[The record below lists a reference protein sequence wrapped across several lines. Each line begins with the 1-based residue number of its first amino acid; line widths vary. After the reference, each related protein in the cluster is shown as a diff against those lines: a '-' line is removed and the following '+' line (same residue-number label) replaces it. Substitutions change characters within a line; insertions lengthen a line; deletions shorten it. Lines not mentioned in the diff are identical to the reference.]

1 MTVKF
6 ETYRYSYLRKGKPV
20 FVPSERGEAIGRELK
35 AKVEADGKEQQKS
48 YDKYACWCEKTL
60 GRKAADIANAK
71 DALVE

>member
-35 AKVEADGKEQQKS
+35 AKVEAAINFEDIYYHLREG
-48 YDKYACWCEKTL
+48 
-60 GRKAADIANAK
+60 GHVAALHAR
-71 DALVE
+71 ER